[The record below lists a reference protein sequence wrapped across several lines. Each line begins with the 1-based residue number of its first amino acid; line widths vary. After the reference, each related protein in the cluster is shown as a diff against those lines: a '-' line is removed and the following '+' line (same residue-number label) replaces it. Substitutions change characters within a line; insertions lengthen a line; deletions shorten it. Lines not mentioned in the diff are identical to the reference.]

1 MGTENARTHWL
12 IENWSFSVARGPV
25 LLVGEPADAED
36 RRRLLAGI
44 QPDRL
49 HRALPQVAAS
59 GDQLVRL
66 EPLLRG
72 DPQLQQGY
80 VHLGLAGLKGIQV
93 DCHQYRV
100 AAVVTALP
108 VEQDI
113 VIVALV
119 K

>member
-12 IENWSFSVARGPV
+12 IENWSFSVARGLV
-25 LLVGEPADAED
+25 LLVGAPADAED
-36 RRRLLAGI
+36 RRRLLAGTR
-44 QPDRL
+44 PDRL

-66 EPLLRG
+66 DPPLRG

-93 DCHQYRV
+93 DCQDRKSTRLNSSHSSISY
-100 AAVVTALP
+100 AVFFF
-108 VEQDI
+108 
-113 VIVALV
+113 
-119 K
+119 KR